1 MEEILKQDKSK
12 SHKEFEKLLSEDL
25 ENRKFK
31 EGEITTG
38 IVEEIGKKFIFIDL
52 GLKSSGAIPLEEFK
66 LTKEIDKIEIGSKID
81 VLLEKIENKN
91 GEIVVSREK
100 ARRAKSWKKMEKA
113 FENKEEI
120 KGMIISRCKGG
131 FVVNVD
137 SCLCFLPASQLDLRP
152 LKNYDHLIKTPQT
165 FECVKL
171 DKKRGNIVLS
181 RRAVIE
187 KIRNKD
193 KNKIIS
199 KLKEGD
205 IVQGVVKNLT
215 DWGVF
220 IDLNGAD
227 ALLHITDISWSRI
240 NKPSELL
247 SLGQSVKVKIT
258 KIEPIKLKISVSIK
272 HLTEDP
278 YTKIINKYE
287 IGKKYQATV
296 TKVQDYGCFAK
307 LEEGLE
313 GLIHQSE
320 LSWTKK
326 NIHPGKILSTS
337 QKIEVEL
344 LEKDIEKRRLSLSY
358 KNTLVNPW
366 NKFTKDFKVGDKFE
380 GSIKNITDY
389 GLFVSIKDT
398 ELDGLIHYKDL
409 SWHEKESELEKYKKN
424 QIIKFKILEINRK
437 DEKIRL
443 GIKQL
448 DEDPFEF
455 FMNKN
460 ISDIVTA
467 IVQSATQNGIYVQVG
482 KKNLT
487 ILIKKNQL
495 AKELENQRPSR
506 FVKGDKLDA
515 IITELDRE
523 KRKVSLSIKALEE
536 KQTKEAVK
544 KYGSKDSGG
553 VLGEILGPLLNK
565 KTKKKK
571 EPKN

>member
-1 MEEILKQDKSK
+1 MENVLKEEKSK

-25 ENRKFK
+25 GKRTWK
-31 EGEITTG
+31 EGEIAVGT
-38 IVEEIGKKFIFIDL
+38 IEEIGKKFVFIDL

-66 LTKEIDKIEIGSKID
+66 LTKEIDKIEIGAKID
-81 VLLEKIENKN
+81 VLLEKIENKH
-91 GEIVVSREK
+91 GEIVISREK
-100 ARRAKSWKKMEKA
+100 ARRVKSWKKMEKA
-113 FENKEEI
+113 FENKQEVT
-120 KGMIISRCKGG
+120 GTIISKVKGG
-131 FVVNVD
+131 FCVNVD

-152 LKNYDHLIKTPQT
+152 IKNLDSIMKTPQT

-187 KIRNKD
+187 RIRNKD

-205 IVQGVVKNLT
+205 IVQGIVKNIT

-220 IDLNGAD
+220 VDLNGAD

-258 KIEPIKLKISVSIK
+258 KIEPVKLKISVSIK

-278 YTKIINKYE
+278 YTTSINKYE
-287 IGKKYQATV
+287 IGKTYSAVV

-307 LEEGLE
+307 LEDGLE

-337 QKIEVEL
+337 QKINVQL
-344 LEKDIEKRRLSLSY
+344 LEKDVEKRRLSLSY

-366 NKFTKDFKVGDKFE
+366 KKFTEDFKVGDKSE
-380 GSIKNITDY
+380 GTIKNITDY
-389 GLFVSIKDT
+389 GLFVSIKNT
-398 ELDGLIHYKDL
+398 ELDGLCHYKDL
-409 SWHEKESELEKYKKN
+409 NWSEKDTELEKYRKN
-424 QIIKFKILEINRK
+424 QSIKFKILEINPTE
-437 DEKIRL
+437 EKIRL

-448 DEDPFEF
+448 EDDPFDF
-455 FMNKN
+455 FTNKN
-460 ISDIVTA
+460 VSDIVTG
-467 IVQSATQNGIYVQVG
+467 IVQNSTQNGIFISFG
-482 KKNLT
+482 KKNLP

-495 AKELENQRPSR
+495 AREVENQRPSR
-506 FVKGDKLDA
+506 FIKGDKFDA
-515 IITELDRE
+515 LITELDKE

-553 VLGEILGPLLNK
+553 VLGEILGPLLVK
-565 KTKKKK
+565 KNKKKK
-571 EPKN
+571 

>member
-12 SHKEFEKLLSEDL
+12 SHQEFEKLLSEDL
-25 ENRKFK
+25 GNRTFK
-31 EGEITTG
+31 EGEIATG
-38 IVEEIGKKFIFIDL
+38 TVEEIGKKFIFIDL
-52 GLKSSGAIPLEEFK
+52 GLKSSGAIPVEEFK
-66 LTKEIDKIEIGSKID
+66 LTKEMEKIEVGSKID
-81 VLLEKIENKN
+81 VLLEKIENRN
-91 GEIVVSREK
+91 GEIVISREK

-113 FENKEEI
+113 FENKEKV
-120 KGMIISRCKGG
+120 KGIIISKCKGG

-152 LKNYDHLIKTPQT
+152 LKNVDHLMKVPQT

-187 KIRNKD
+187 KIRDED

-199 KLKEGD
+199 KLNEGD
-205 IVQGVVKNLT
+205 VVQGIVKNLT
-215 DWGVF
+215 DWGAF
-220 IDLNGAD
+220 IDLNGVD

-247 SLGQSVKVKIT
+247 SLSQSIKVKII
-258 KIEPIKLKISVSIK
+258 KIEPVKLKISVSIK

-278 YTKIINKYE
+278 YSKIINKYKVGE
-287 IGKKYQATV
+287 KYSAIV

-326 NIHPGKILSTS
+326 KIHPGNILSPS

-344 LEKDIEKRRLSLSY
+344 IEIDAEKRRLSLSY

-366 NKFTKDFKVGDKFE
+366 KKFTENFKNGDKLQ

-398 ELDGLIHYKDL
+398 ELDGLIHYKDI
-409 SWHEKESELEKYKKN
+409 SWSEKESELEKYKKN
-424 QIIKFKILEINRK
+424 QVIQFKILEIKPEN
-437 DEKIRL
+437 EKIRL

-448 DEDPFEF
+448 ENDPFEL
-455 FMNKN
+455 FMDKK
-460 ISDIVTA
+460 ISDIVT
-467 IVQSATQNGIYVQVG
+467 VEVNSTVQNGIYVSVG
-482 KKNLT
+482 KKTLP

-495 AKELENQRPSR
+495 AKEPENQRPAR

-515 IITELDRE
+515 IITELDKE
-523 KRKVSLSIKALEE
+523 KRKISLSIKALEE
-536 KQTKEAVK
+536 KQTQEAVK

-565 KTKKKK
+565 KKKK
-571 EPKN
+571 

>member
-1 MEEILKQDKSK
+1 METILKQDKSK
-12 SHKEFEKLLSEDL
+12 SNKEFEKLLSEDL
-25 ENRKFK
+25 GNRKFK

-38 IVEEIGKKFIFIDL
+38 TVEEIGKKFVFIDL

-66 LTKEIDKIEIGSKID
+66 LTKEIDKIEVGSKIE

-91 GEIVVSREK
+91 GEIVISREK

-113 FENKEEI
+113 FENKEEVTGI
-120 KGMIISRCKGG
+120 IISRVKGG
-131 FVVNVD
+131 FCVNVD

-152 LKNYDHLIKTPQT
+152 IKNFDHLMKTPQT

-205 IVQGVVKNLT
+205 IVQGIVKNLT

-220 IDLNGAD
+220 IDLNGVD

-247 SLGQSVKVKIT
+247 SLGQSIKVKIT
-258 KIEPIKLKISVSIK
+258 KIEPVKLKISVSIK
-272 HLTEDP
+272 HLTKDP
-278 YTKIINKYE
+278 YATTINKYE
-287 IGKKYQATV
+287 IGKIYPATI

-307 LEEGLE
+307 LEDGLE

-337 QKIEVEL
+337 QKVNVQL
-344 LEKDIEKRRLSLSY
+344 LEKDVEKKRLSLSY

-366 NKFTKDFKVGDKFE
+366 KKFSEDFKVGDQSE

-389 GLFVSIKDT
+389 GLFVSIKNT

-409 SWHEKESELEKYKKN
+409 SWSENDSELEKYKKN
-424 QIIKFKILEINRK
+424 QLIKFKILEINNNE
-437 DEKIRL
+437 EKIRL

-448 DEDPFEF
+448 GDDPFEF

-460 ISDIVTA
+460 VSDIVTG
-467 IVQSATQNGIYVQVG
+467 IVQNSAPNGIYLQLG
-482 KKNLT
+482 KKNLS

-495 AKELENQRPSR
+495 AKELENQRPTR

-515 IITELDRE
+515 LITELDKE

-536 KQTKEAVK
+536 IQTKEAVK

-553 VLGEILGPLLNK
+553 VLGEILGPLLGKKNK
-565 KTKKKK
+565 K
-571 EPKN
+571 